1 MIEDVGSGQ
10 LYVVEIRKAAC
21 TNRKVWVRFKA
32 RRLRL
37 RRLGNSIP
45 WFAVFAWLRKGGFRP
60 VLRPR
65 GRREGEMRGRR
76 GGCRYRRKMA
86 AVRLPR
92 LRHDGHKQAETDEG
106 KAGARQDKKRYADE
120 RYAQTKEASAKVEA
134 SFRHSCR
141 ARCACEGFLPNEAGG
156 NGRLASIL
164 LDNVCLNCLCI
175 ARAHCGAFLC
185 MSALWHKRRPSWT
198 SRTFRHCGVTRAF
211 PCRKQSSFVSS

>member
-1 MIEDVGSGQ
+1 
-10 LYVVEIRKAAC
+10 
-21 TNRKVWVRFKA
+21 
-32 RRLRL
+32 
-37 RRLGNSIP
+37 
-45 WFAVFAWLRKGGFRP
+45 
-60 VLRPR
+60 
-65 GRREGEMRGRR
+65 MRGRR

-156 NGRLASIL
+156 DGSLAPVL
-164 LDNVCLNCLCI
+164 LNDVCLNCLCVV
-175 ARAHCGAFLC
+175 RAHCGAFLC
-185 MSALWHKRRPSWT
+185 MNALWHKRKV
-198 SRTFRHCGVTRAF
+198 FLGVM
-211 PCRKQSSFVSS
+211 CVSSLRRHACVSVP